1 MARIKH
7 SEVVDI
13 VANEFDKYGLS
24 ILSTSAKEI
33 NADILVKA
41 KSGVTLKIVV
51 RALSPTSQYNFIQQE
66 RFDIEDINLYMAVVY
81 YKNVF
86 EQDIYLF
93 PASAWKNAKSPF
105 SSRLFNKPGL
115 VSKPEYGITFS
126 QKALEQI
133 GMYRFSSVI
142 GNLK

>member
-13 VANEFDKYGLS
+13 VANEFDKYGLT
-24 ILSTSAKEI
+24 ILSTSAKET
-33 NADILVKA
+33 NADIPVKT

-51 RALSPTSQYNFIQQE
+51 RALSPTSQYTFIEQD

-81 YKNVF
+81 YKNAF
-86 EQDIYLF
+86 DQDIYLF
-93 PASAWKNAKSPF
+93 PASVWRNAISPF
-105 SSRLFNKPGL
+105 SSRSFNKPGL

-142 GNLK
+142 GNLI